1 MRKARLIVFLLI
13 LGYPVFGFAET
24 SWVSDQF
31 EITMRSGP
39 STENAI
45 ILMLTSGTAL
55 EVLESDA
62 GNGYAKVRTA
72 SGREGW
78 VLSRYLMSQQP
89 ARERIV
95 GLTEELNRARA
106 RADSLSGQF
115 EAVKQQQ
122 GADSAQIRS
131 LQQDNA
137 ALASELEELKRI
149 SADVLAINTDNQG
162 LRQRLSD
169 AEIKMNMLEEENHVL
184 RSRQNRDWFIAGAA
198 VLVAG
203 MIVGLI
209 IPRIRLRRRSR
220 YDRF

>member
-115 EAVKQQQ
+115 ETVKQQQ
-122 GADSAQIRS
+122 SADSAQIRS

>member
-122 GADSAQIRS
+122 GADSAQIRG

-149 SADVLAINTDNQG
+149 SADVLAINTDNQD

>member
-122 GADSAQIRS
+122 GADSAQIRG

>member
-115 EAVKQQQ
+115 ETVKQQQ

>member
-1 MRKARLIVFLLI
+1 MRKARQIVFLLI

-122 GADSAQIRS
+122 GADSAQIRG

>member
-115 EAVKQQQ
+115 ETVKQQQ
-122 GADSAQIRS
+122 GADSAQIRG

-149 SADVLAINTDNQG
+149 SADVLAINTDNQD

>member
-1 MRKARLIVFLLI
+1 MRKARQIVFLLI

-62 GNGYAKVRTA
+62 GNGYAKVRTG

-122 GADSAQIRS
+122 GADSAQIRG

-169 AEIKMNMLEEENHVL
+169 AEIKMNMLEEENHEL

>member
-115 EAVKQQQ
+115 ETVKQQQ
-122 GADSAQIRS
+122 GADSAQIRG

>member
-13 LGYPVFGFAET
+13 LGNPVFGFAET

-122 GADSAQIRS
+122 GADSAQIRG

-149 SADVLAINTDNQG
+149 SADVLAINADNQG

>member
-122 GADSAQIRS
+122 GADSAQIRG

-169 AEIKMNMLEEENHVL
+169 AEIKMNTLEEENHVL

>member
-55 EVLESDA
+55 DVLESDA

-122 GADSAQIRS
+122 GADSAQIRG

>member
-122 GADSAQIRS
+122 GADSAQIRG

-149 SADVLAINTDNQG
+149 SADVLAINADNQG

>member
-122 GADSAQIRS
+122 GADSTQIRG

-137 ALASELEELKRI
+137 ALAGELEELKRI

>member
-13 LGYPVFGFAET
+13 LGNPVFGFAET

-122 GADSAQIRS
+122 GADSAQIRG